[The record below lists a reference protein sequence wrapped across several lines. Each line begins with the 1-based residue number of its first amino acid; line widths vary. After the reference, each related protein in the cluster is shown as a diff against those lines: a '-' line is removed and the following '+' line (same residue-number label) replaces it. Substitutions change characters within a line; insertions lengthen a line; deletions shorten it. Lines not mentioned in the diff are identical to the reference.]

1 MAQDRQYH
9 CDAGMDGNRGGC
21 RDQCGAKFCLQP
33 HEGDEQGN
41 EKGPA
46 FFCNAAMH
54 AHIITYST
62 LHLRLSVPVLSLA
75 LMHLDALCPV
85 SVPINS

>member
-1 MAQDRQYH
+1 MNPRVQRLLQMMAQDRQYH

-46 FFCNAAMH
+46 ISNAAMQCY
-54 AHIITYST
+54 ACT
-62 LHLRLSVPVLSLA
+62 LHLRLSIPVLLESC
-75 LMHLDALCPV
+75 LDALCPD
-85 SVPINS
+85 